1 MKFHPIIT
9 ALAGV
14 SILCGPIFAAE
25 EEGHG
30 SGASATLIAPPSDE
44 GKNAIKTFKF
54 DQGLHCDLWAA
65 EPLLANPVC
74 FTQDEKGRWYVAETF
89 RQERGIEDNRGH
101 KDWQDDD
108 IASRSVEDRL
118 KMMHKFYPD
127 AAKFDEKFAKYEDRI
142 RRLEDTTGSG
152 FANHATVFADGFH
165 DPLDGTGAGLIAR
178 GNEVWYT
185 CIPNFWHF
193 RDTKDTGTADVKEK
207 LLTGFGIKFALRG
220 HDMHGLRFG
229 PDGKLYFS
237 IGDRAL
243 HVKTKEGKDIAQLD
257 SGSIMRCN
265 PDGTDFEIFTTGVR
279 NPQEL
284 AFNERGDLF
293 TCDNNSDAGDKCRFT
308 YLVEGG
314 DCGWRMA
321 FQYLP
326 DRGPWMREKAWDEK
340 LAPSFRY
347 IVPCIA
353 NIGNGPSGITYN
365 PGTGLSPKYYGKF
378 YLSDF
383 RGGANASVVHEITA
397 EPSGAFYKAKAR
409 DWVKGVLTTDV
420 EFGNDG
426 SLYVLDWVATWG
438 GIGKGR
444 IYKFSDPN
452 ANIELQKQTEKII
465 AEGMTN
471 RTEPECA
478 RLLGHADMRVRMAAQ
493 FELAARGSAT
503 PLAEIATD
511 PKVAPLARI
520 HGIWGLGQIA
530 AKNINALN
538 PLPLLLTD
546 ADPEVRAQAAK
557 VLGDYKIAS
566 SGAKLVNLLK
576 DKEPRVRFFAAIS
589 LGKIGF
595 KPAFE
600 PLCAMLAD
608 NNDRDPILRHGGVMG
623 LVGCAA
629 NPQQVA
635 AKATDPSVAVRGA
648 AVVALRRLKNPA
660 IAVFLKDADESVK
673 LEAARAIYDVPIE
686 PAMPALA
693 ALTADKS
700 VKNLFIFNRAVGANY
715 RLGKAA
721 NAKALAALAVDISV
735 PEHAR
740 KDALNALALW
750 ANPNPKDRLLN
761 EWRPLPAR
769 GGEDAAA
776 AMTAAAPALLKD
788 APPSIQETVAKLAA
802 KLSISGAG
810 EPLFQL
816 ASNTRAA
823 EAPRIEA
830 IRALVELKDPHVA
843 AAAKAAIADKNA
855 KIRSEGLQALAGA
868 DPAAAVK
875 AMGDIV
881 NTGSTV
887 EKQGALLALAQI
899 QNQEASGVLSGLLDK
914 LIAKGLPAEIQLD
927 VIEAAKKH
935 DDPGLKDRL
944 AKYEAALPAS
954 DDLAKFRVTLAGGD
968 ATRGRKI
975 FREKAETQCLRCHKC
990 EVGDSVVGPELTHI
1004 GSTKDRAYIL
1014 ESIVHPNKQIAEGFE
1029 TVVLTLDDGN
1039 VVAGRLVGQD
1049 ATALKIETVD
1059 DKGKPQVATIPLAQ
1073 IKQRD
1078 RAPSPMPP
1086 NLTDFLSKSELRD
1099 LVEYLATRK

>member
-1 MKFHPIIT
+1 
-9 ALAGV
+9 
-14 SILCGPIFAAE
+14 
-25 EEGHG
+25 
-30 SGASATLIAPPSDE
+30 
-44 GKNAIKTFKF
+44 
-54 DQGLHCDLWAA
+54 
-65 EPLLANPVC
+65 
-74 FTQDEKGRWYVAETF
+74 
-89 RQERGIEDNRGH
+89 
-101 KDWQDDD
+101 
-108 IASRSVEDRL
+108 
-118 KMMHKFYPD
+118 
-127 AAKFDEKFAKYEDRI
+127 
-142 RRLEDTTGSG
+142 
-152 FANHATVFADGFH
+152 
-165 DPLDGTGAGLIAR
+165 
-178 GNEVWYT
+178 
-185 CIPNFWHF
+185 
-193 RDTKDTGTADVKEK
+193 
-207 LLTGFGIKFALRG
+207 
-220 HDMHGLRFG
+220 
-229 PDGKLYFS
+229 
-237 IGDRAL
+237 
-243 HVKTKEGKDIAQLD
+243 
-257 SGSIMRCN
+257 
-265 PDGTDFEIFTTGVR
+265 
-279 NPQEL
+279 
-284 AFNERGDLF
+284 
-293 TCDNNSDAGDKCRFT
+293 
-308 YLVEGG
+308 
-314 DCGWRMA
+314 
-321 FQYLP
+321 
-326 DRGPWMREKAWDEK
+326 
-340 LAPSFRY
+340 
-347 IVPCIA
+347 
-353 NIGNGPSGITYN
+353 
-365 PGTGLSPKYYGKF
+365 
-378 YLSDF
+378 
-383 RGGANASVVHEITA
+383 
-397 EPSGAFYKAKAR
+397 
-409 DWVKGVLTTDV
+409 
-420 EFGNDG
+420 
-426 SLYVLDWVATWG
+426 
-438 GIGKGR
+438 
-444 IYKFSDPN
+444 
-452 ANIELQKQTEKII
+452 
-465 AEGMTN
+465 
-471 RTEPECA
+471 
-478 RLLGHADMRVRMAAQ
+478 
-493 FELAARGSAT
+493 
-503 PLAEIATD
+503 
-511 PKVAPLARI
+511 
-520 HGIWGLGQIA
+520 
-530 AKNINALN
+530 
-538 PLPLLLTD
+538 
-546 ADPEVRAQAAK
+546 
-557 VLGDYKIAS
+557 
-566 SGAKLVNLLK
+566 
-576 DKEPRVRFFAAIS
+576 
-589 LGKIGF
+589 
-595 KPAFE
+595 
-600 PLCAMLAD
+600 
-608 NNDRDPILRHGGVMG
+608 
-623 LVGCAA
+623 
-629 NPQQVA
+629 
-635 AKATDPSVAVRGA
+635 
-648 AVVALRRLKNPA
+648 
-660 IAVFLKDADESVK
+660 VK

-802 KLSISGAG
+802 KLSISGVG

-816 ASNTRAA
+816 ASNTKAA

-899 QNQEASGVLSGLLDK
+899 QNQEALAVLSGLLDK

-954 DDLAKFRVTLAGGD
+954 DDLGKFRVALAGGD

-990 EVGDSVVGPELTHI
+990 EDGDSVVGPELTHI
-1004 GSTKDRAYIL
+1004 GSKKDRAYIL
-1014 ESIVHPNKQIAEGFE
+1014 ESIVYPNKQIAEGFE

-1039 VVAGRLVGQD
+1039 IVAGRLVGQD

>member
-1 MKFHPIIT
+1 MKFHSIIT

-14 SILCGPIFAAE
+14 SILCGPILAAE

-30 SGASATLIAPPSDE
+30 SGASATLIVPASDE

-74 FTQDEKGRWYVAETF
+74 FTEDEKGRWYVAETF
-89 RQERGIEDNRGH
+89 RQERGIEDDRGH
-101 KDWQDDD
+101 KEWQDDD
-108 IASRSVEDRL
+108 IASKSVEDRL
-118 KMMHKFYPD
+118 RMMHKFYPD
-127 AAKFDEKFAKYEDRI
+127 PVKFEEKFAKYEDRI

-152 FANHATVFADGFH
+152 FANQSIIFADGFH
-165 DPLDGTGAGLIAR
+165 DPLDGTGAGIIAR

-185 CIPNFWHF
+185 CIPNLWHF

-207 LLTGFGIKFALRG
+207 LLSGFGIKFALRG
-220 HDMHGLRFG
+220 HDLHGLRFG

-243 HVKTKEGKDIAQLD
+243 HVKTREGKDVAQTD

-265 PDGTDFEIFTTGVR
+265 PDGTDFEVFTTGVR

-284 AFNERGDLF
+284 AFDEHGNLF
-293 TCDNNSDAGDKCRFT
+293 TCDNNSDAGDQCRFT

-321 FQYLP
+321 FQYVP
-326 DRGPWMREKAWDEK
+326 DRGPWMRERPWDEK

-378 YLSDF
+378 FLSDF
-383 RGGANASVVHEITA
+383 RGGANASVVHEITP
-397 EPSGAFYKAKAR
+397 EPWGAFFKAKAR
-409 DWVKGVLTTDV
+409 DWVKGVLSTDV

-426 SLYVLDWVATWG
+426 SLYVLDWVASWG
-438 GIGKGR
+438 GVGKGR
-444 IYKFSDPN
+444 IYKFTDPN
-452 ANIELQKQTEKII
+452 GNIELQKQTEKII
-465 AEGMTN
+465 SEGMAK

-478 RLLGHADMRVRMAAQ
+478 RLLGHPDMRVRQAAQ

-503 PLAEIATD
+503 LLAEIATD
-511 PKVAPLARI
+511 PKVAPLARL

-557 VLGDYKIAS
+557 VLGDYKVAA
-566 SGAKLVNLLK
+566 SGAKLIALLK
-576 DKEPRVRFFAAIS
+576 DKETRVRFFAAIS

-595 KPAFE
+595 KAAFE
-600 PLCAMLAD
+600 PLCAMLAE

-623 LVGCAA
+623 LVGCATA
-629 NPQQVA
+629 QQVA
-635 AKATDPSVAVRGA
+635 AKVADPSVAVRGA
-648 AVVALRRLKNPA
+648 SVVALRRFKSPLEAN
-660 IAVFLKDADESVK
+660 FLKDADESVK

-693 ALTADKS
+693 ALTADKT
-700 VKNLFIFNRAVGANY
+700 VKSLFIFSRAVGANY
-715 RLGKAA
+715 RLGKAG
-721 NAKALAALAVDISV
+721 NAKALAALAVDAGV

-740 KDALNALALW
+740 KDAIDALASW

-761 EWRPLPAR
+761 EWRPLPDR
-769 GGEDAAA
+769 GGGDAAA
-776 AMTAAAPALLKD
+776 AMTVAAPALLKD

-802 KLSISGAG
+802 KLSISAAG

-816 ASNTRAA
+816 ASNTKAA
-823 EAPRIEA
+823 EGPRIAA
-830 IRALVELKDPHVA
+830 IRALIELKDSHVA
-843 AAAKAAIADKNA
+843 QAAKIAVADKNA

-868 DPAAAVK
+868 DPDAAVK
-875 AMGDIV
+875 AIGEIV
-881 NTGSTV
+881 NTGTRV

-899 QNQEASGVLSGLLDK
+899 QNPEAVAVLSGLLDK
-914 LIAKGLPAEIQLD
+914 LIANSLPPEIQLD

-935 DDPGLKDRL
+935 NDAGLKDRL

-954 DDLAKFRVTLAGGD
+954 DDLAKFRMALVGGD
-968 ATRGRKI
+968 AGRGRKI

-990 EVGDSVVGPELTHI
+990 EIGDSVVGPDLTHI
-1004 GSTKDRAYIL
+1004 GSRKDRAYIL
-1014 ESIVHPNKQIAEGFE
+1014 ESIVFPNKQIAEGFD
-1029 TVVLTLDDGN
+1029 TVVLTLKDGN
-1039 VVAGRLVGQD
+1039 IVAGRLAGQD
-1049 ATALKIETVD
+1049 ATALKIETLD
-1059 DKGKPQVATIPLAQ
+1059 EKGKPQVATVALDQ

-1086 NLTDFLSKSELRD
+1086 NLIDFLSKSELRD
-1099 LVEYLATRK
+1099 LVEFLATRK